1 LRLKKAAKEVGVKD
15 FALRCLK
22 LGESNFKIWDPAKA
36 GEDADSIAEAL
47 SLFKDSLRDGATDD
61 AIALELLLK
70 EGVPLGTPW
79 KRLSIAGTD
88 AIQAGSVVVS
98 LARSATKK
106 FVEAVLQTE
115 GMSKLLMLDQAFE
128 HNDQH
133 KANLLI
139 KAQELGITIRTA

>member
-1 LRLKKAAKEVGVKD
+1 
-15 FALRCLK
+15 LK